1 MADMDGK
8 RYYWLKLRKD
18 FFQQHQMKVLK
29 SLPNGRVYALIY
41 LELLAES
48 TSHEGKLRFSEM
60 LPYDVVTLAAVIDE
74 DKDILEA
81 AITNLERLGMLE
93 ILDDQTIFLTDIQTM
108 IGSESGQTM
117 RKNLAKA
124 VKSTKDLPDIY
135 QKNTLENR
143 DKSIEIRDK
152 SIDIREKKEKIR
164 HKHGEYSNVLLT
176 DEEFEKLK
184 REFPDWE
191 SRIERLSS
199 YMKSTGKSYK
209 DHLATIRNWAR
220 REKPAK
226 KVEELPKYE
235 DFVEM

>member
-108 IGSESGQTM
+108 IGSESDGAR
-117 RKNLAKA
+117 RKREYRNS
-124 VKSTKDLPDIY
+124 VKGDIVP
-135 QKNTLENR
+135 QMSHNCPLENR
-143 DKSIEIRDK
+143 DKRLEIRDK

-164 HKHGEYSNVLLT
+164 HKYGEYTNVLLT
-176 DEEFEKLK
+176 DEELEKLK